1 MGSDSPAQL
10 EGPRRRAVDGG
21 ILNFL
26 SVSQLKQ
33 FSLCPRRWYFA
44 KVLRLPEP
52 ETKAQALGVEGHA
65 QLEHYLRTG
74 EDVLGDVARAG
85 RHLLPA
91 PGADL
96 LVEESFGTPSPLS
109 ADGVPFIGHID
120 LINPRRLAEGVLRV
134 TDHKF
139 SSNVARYGATPTQ
152 LVDASTEAGLQM
164 VGYGV
169 WAALSD
175 ARFPGVR
182 VLELE
187 HLYFQT
193 RGAKRAESVLAR
205 VSVEHVTREWTQK
218 VVPMVRRMREVARA
232 TRTADAPP
240 NFGACEK
247 YGGCPFKAQ
256 CLSGERTMSLLN
268 RFIPKTQAPA
278 TAAQLPLTVPHQ
290 VIPEPLGTCDRCGEA
305 MTHENTSKLRSG
317 DVLHVSCPGAEVAAV
332 LPPDAPPA
340 SPTIATDAAPK
351 RRGRKPKVL
360 DVPVAAPRVEHQEPV
375 TSPPAAPSTQGE
387 RLRLFVDC
395 IPNMPAESLSEYVA
409 KVAAQVSEAGGVAD
423 LRFAGAE
430 STLGFGRW
438 KGALS
443 MAIRNA
449 PPAPG
454 AYAALGL
461 AHSEL
466 LQLAV
471 EALEPLCGPGD
482 FVRGAR

>member
-1 MGSDSPAQL
+1 MAADASQL
-10 EGPRRRAVDGG
+10 EPPRRRAVDGG
-21 ILNFL
+21 VINFL
-26 SVSQLKQ
+26 SSLQLKQ

-52 ETKAQALGVEGHA
+52 ESKAQALGIKGHA

-74 EDVLGDVARAG
+74 EDVLGDIAQAG
-85 RHLLPA
+85 HHLLPP
-91 PGADL
+91 PGPDL
-96 LVEESFGTPSPLS
+96 LVEESFGTPSPLT
-109 ADGVPFIGHID
+109 ADEVPFVGHID
-120 LINPRRLAEGVLRV
+120 LINPRRMSEGVLRI

-139 SSNVARYGATPTQ
+139 SSDVARYAATPAQ
-152 LVDASTEAGLQM
+152 LVDAGTEAGLQM

-169 WAALSD
+169 WAALSG

-187 HLYFQT
+187 HIYFQT
-193 RGAKRAESVLAR
+193 RGARRAESVLAR
-205 VSVEHVTREWTQK
+205 TSTEHVTREWTEK
-218 VVPMVRRMREVARA
+218 VVPMVRRIREVARA
-232 TRTADAPP
+232 TRSADAPP

-247 YGGCPFKAQ
+247 FGGCPFKAK
-256 CLSGERTMSLLN
+256 CLSGGPTVSLMN
-268 RFIPKTQAPA
+268 RLITKNQAPE
-278 TAAQLPLTVPHQ
+278 TAAQLPPTPPHVP
-290 VIPEPLGTCDRCGEA
+290 PPAAPAESLGTCDRCGA
-305 MTHENTSKLRSG
+305 TLTQENTSKLRSG

-332 LPPDAPPA
+332 LPPDAPVA
-340 SPTIATDAAPK
+340 SPTIAPDAAPK
-351 RRGRKPKVL
+351 RRSRKPKG
-360 DVPVAAPRVEHQEPV
+360 PTAPGDHREPPTA
-375 TSPPAAPSTQGE
+375 TSLQDE

-395 IPNMPAESLSEYVA
+395 VPNMPATSLSEYVA
-409 KVAAQVSEAGGVAD
+409 KVASQVSEAGGVED

-430 STLGFGRW
+430 SALGFGKW
-438 KGALS
+438 KGALA
-443 MAIRNA
+443 MAIRSA

-466 LQLAV
+466 LQIAV

>member
-1 MGSDSPAQL
+1 MDAPALQPA
-10 EGPRRRAVDGG
+10 EGPRRRAVEGG
-21 ILNFL
+21 VLNFL

-33 FSLCPRRWYFA
+33 FSLCPRRWYFV

-52 ETKAQALGVEGHA
+52 ETKAQALGVEGHS

-96 LVEESFGTPSPLS
+96 LVEEPFGTPSPLS

-120 LINPRRLAEGVLRV
+120 LINQRRLSEGVLRV

-139 SSNVARYGATPTQ
+139 SSNVARYGATPAQ
-152 LVDASTEAGLQM
+152 LSDASTEAGLQM

-193 RGAKRAESVLAR
+193 RGAKRAASVLAS
-205 VSVEHVTREWTQK
+205 VSVEHVTREWTEK

-232 TRTADAPP
+232 MRTADAPP
-240 NFGACEK
+240 NFSACEK

-256 CLSGERTMSLLN
+256 CISGERTMSLLN
-268 RFIPKTQAPA
+268 RFIPKPQATD

-305 MTHENTSKLRSG
+305 LTPENTSKLRSG
-317 DVLHVSCPGAEVAAV
+317 EVLHVSCPGAEVAAV
-332 LPPDAPPA
+332 LPPDAPAA
-340 SPTIATDAAPK
+340 SPTLPPDAAPK

-360 DVPVAAPRVEHQEPV
+360 ASPEPAEPQEPV
-375 TSPPAAPSTQGE
+375 TSSHTAPSPQHE

-395 IPNMPAESLSEYVA
+395 VPNMPAASLSEYVA

>member
-1 MGSDSPAQL
+1 MQADASQASL
-10 EGPRRRAVDGG
+10 PRRRAVDGG
-21 ILNFL
+21 VLHFL

-74 EDVLGDVARAG
+74 EDVLGDIARAG
-85 RHLLPA
+85 LHLLPT
-91 PGADL
+91 PGDDL
-96 LVEESFGTPSPLS
+96 LVEESFGTPPTLS
-109 ADGVPFIGHID
+109 ADGVPFVGHID
-120 LINPRRLAEGVLRV
+120 LINPRRLADGVLRV

-139 SSNVARYGATPTQ
+139 SSNVARYAATPSQ
-152 LVDASTEAGLQM
+152 LVDASTESGLQM

-169 WAALSD
+169 WAALSE

-193 RGAKRAESVLAR
+193 RGARRA
-205 VSVEHVTREWTQK
+205 VSVMATVRVEDVTREWTQK
-218 VVPMVRRMREVARA
+218 VFPMVRSMSEVARA
-232 TRTADAPP
+232 TRAADVSP
-240 NFGACEK
+240 NFNACQK

-256 CLSGERTMSLLN
+256 CISGERTMSLLN
-268 RFIPKTQAPA
+268 RFMPKSQASD
-278 TAAQLPLTVPHQ
+278 TAAQLPLVPPP
-290 VIPEPLGTCDRCGEA
+290 VPVTSTEALGTCDRCGA
-305 MTHENTSKLRSG
+305 TLTMENTSKLRSG

-332 LPPDAPPA
+332 LPPDAPAA
-340 SPTIATDAAPK
+340 SPTIATEAAPK
-351 RRGRKPKVL
+351 RRGRKPKVQ
-360 DVPVAAPRVEHQEPV
+360 AAPVPSSPVEEHKA
-375 TSPPAAPSTQGE
+375 TTASSAPSAQGE

-395 IPNMPAESLSEYVA
+395 VPNMAAESLSEYVA
-409 KVAAQVSEAGGVAD
+409 KVASQVSEAGGVED
-423 LRFAGAE
+423 LRFAGGE
-430 STLGFGRW
+430 SALGYGRW
-438 KGALS
+438 KGALA

-449 PPAPG
+449 PPTPR

-466 LQLAV
+466 LQIAV

>member
-1 MGSDSPAQL
+1 MEADAAQL
-10 EGPRRRAVDGG
+10 EAPRRRAVDGG
-21 ILNFL
+21 AINFL
-26 SVSQLKQ
+26 SILQLKQ
-33 FSLCPRRWYFA
+33 FSLCQRSWYFA

-52 ETKAQALGVEGHA
+52 ESKAQALGIKGHA

-74 EDVLGDVARAG
+74 EDVLGDIARAG
-85 RHLLPA
+85 HHLLPT
-91 PGADL
+91 PGSDL

-120 LINPRRLAEGVLRV
+120 LINPRRLADGVLRV

-139 SSNVARYGATPTQ
+139 SSHVARYGATPAQ

-169 WAALSD
+169 WAALSVE
-175 ARFPGVR
+175 RFPSVR

-193 RGAKRAESVLAR
+193 RGARRAESVLAR
-205 VSVEHVTREWTQK
+205 TSTEHVTHEWTEK

-232 TRTADAPP
+232 TRSADAPP

-247 YGGCPFKAQ
+247 FGGCPFKEK
-256 CLSGERTMSLLN
+256 CLSGGPTVSLMN
-268 RFIPKTQAPA
+268 RLILKNQAPD
-278 TAAQLPLTVPHQ
+278 TAAQLPLAP
-290 VIPEPLGTCDRCGEA
+290 PPSAAPAESLGTCDRCGA
-305 MTHENTSKLRSG
+305 TLTPENTSKLRSG

-332 LPPDAPPA
+332 LPPDAPVA
-340 SPTIATDAAPK
+340 SPTISTDGAPK
-351 RRGRKPKVL
+351 RRGRKPK
-360 DVPVAAPRVEHQEPV
+360 A
-375 TSPPAAPSTQGE
+375 PAAPGDHQESPTIVPMATSLQSE

-395 IPNMPAESLSEYVA
+395 VPNMPAASLAEYVSN
-409 KVAAQVSEAGGVAD
+409 VASQVSEAGGVED

-430 STLGFGRW
+430 SALGFGKW
-438 KGALS
+438 KGALA
-443 MAIRNA
+443 MAIRST

-466 LQLAV
+466 LQIAV

>member
-1 MGSDSPAQL
+1 MQPA

-21 ILNFL
+21 VLNFL

-33 FSLCPRRWYFA
+33 FSLCPRRWYFV

-139 SSNVARYGATPTQ
+139 SSNVGRYAATPAQ
-152 LVDASTEAGLQM
+152 LVDANTEAGLQM

-193 RGAKRAESVLAR
+193 RGARRAASVLAS
-205 VSVEHVTREWTQK
+205 VSVEHVSREWTQK

-268 RFIPKTQAPA
+268 RFVPKLQSPD
-278 TAAQLPLTVPHQ
+278 TAAQLPLSAPPQATA
-290 VIPEPLGTCDRCGEA
+290 PEALGTCDRCGA
-305 MTHENTSKLRSG
+305 SLTSENTSKLRSG
-317 DVLHVSCPGAEVAAV
+317 EVLHVSCPGAEVAAV
-332 LPPDAPPA
+332 LPPDAPAA
-340 SPTIATDAAPK
+340 SPTIATEVAPK
-351 RRGRKPKVL
+351 RRGRKPKAL
-360 DVPVAAPRVEHQEPV
+360 NAPVAAPRVEDQEPA
-375 TSPPAAPSTQGE
+375 TSPPATPSPQGE

-395 IPNMPAESLSEYVA
+395 VPNMPAESLSEYVA

-449 PPAPG
+449 PPVPG

>member
-1 MGSDSPAQL
+1 MDAPAHQPV
-10 EGPRRRAVDGG
+10 ESPRRRAVDGG
-21 ILNFL
+21 VLNFL

-33 FSLCPRRWYFA
+33 FSLCPRRWHFA

-52 ETKAQALGVEGHA
+52 ETKAQALGIEGHA

-152 LVDASTEAGLQM
+152 LADASTEAGLQM

-193 RGAKRAESVLAR
+193 RGAKRAASVLAS
-205 VSVEHVTREWTQK
+205 VSVEHVTREWTEK

-268 RFIPKTQAPA
+268 RVIPKPQSPDTV
-278 TAAQLPLTVPHQ
+278 AQLPLTVPHQ
-290 VIPEPLGTCDRCGEA
+290 VIPVPLGTCDRCGE
-305 MTHENTSKLRSG
+305 TLTPENTSKLRSG

-360 DVPVAAPRVEHQEPV
+360 DVPVATPRVEHEEPAN
-375 TSPPAAPSTQGE
+375 SSPAAPSPQGE